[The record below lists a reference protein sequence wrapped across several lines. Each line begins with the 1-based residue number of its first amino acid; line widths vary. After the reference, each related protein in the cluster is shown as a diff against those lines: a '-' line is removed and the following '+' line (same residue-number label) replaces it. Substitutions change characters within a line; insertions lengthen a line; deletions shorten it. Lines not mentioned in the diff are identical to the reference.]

1 MIVVHTFFNTST
13 RDAGEANLRE
23 VKASLVLHSEF
34 QDSQGYTEKP
44 RVSKSKRKAIGCF
57 ARMCL
62 SVPTEARRGHQV
74 IWNRDDSVV
83 NHHVGALNS

>member
-34 QDSQGYTEKP
+34 QDSQGYTEKNKNKQTNKQSHTSTP
-44 RVSKSKRKAIGCF
+44 KEQWQLSKEA
-57 ARMCL
+57 
-62 SVPTEARRGHQV
+62 TARRARQS
-74 IWNRDDSVV
+74 DS
-83 NHHVGALNS
+83 